1 MKQMVILS
9 GKGGTGKTTVAAAL
23 AHLMSQRYS
32 MVLAD
37 ADVDAPNLGLIL
49 DPENVR
55 SEAFFAGV
63 RAEIDEDLCIGCGT
77 CQEVCRFDA
86 IVETDDAY
94 AVVPVKCEGCAT
106 CFYQCPADAIRL
118 DECLSGHWH
127 RARTRFGPFVHA
139 LLCAGE
145 ENSGKLVAQVREQ
158 ANTWAE
164 EVNADWVLID
174 GSPGIGCPVI
184 AAVTGVDMALLVCEP
199 TVSGVHDLERVM
211 GVTEHFGVPALVCI
225 NKSDIN
231 ETLTAQIEAYCA
243 ERKVPVVAKIPYDE
257 VVISAMRQRKALTE
271 LPDNPVGAQMR
282 ALWSELRQLADVEPA

>member
-32 MVLAD
+32 MILAD

-49 DPENVR
+49 DPENER
-55 SEAFFAGV
+55 SEAFFGGV
-63 RAEIDEDLCIGCGT
+63 RASIDADLCIGCGT
-77 CQEVCRFDA
+77 CEEVCRFEAVVPQDG
-86 IVETDDAY
+86 VY
-94 AVVPVKCEGCAT
+94 AVIPVKCEGCAT

-127 RARTRFGPFVHA
+127 RSQTRFGPFVHA

-158 ANTWAE
+158 ANSWAE
-164 EVNADWVLID
+164 EVGADWVLID

-184 AAVTGVDMALLVCEP
+184 AAVTGVDLALLVSEP
-199 TVSGVHDLERVM
+199 TVSGVHDLERVF

-231 ETLTAQIEAYCA
+231 PELTEQIETYCA
-243 ERKVPVVAKIPYDE
+243 ERHVPVVAKIPYDE
-257 VVISAMRQRKALTE
+257 IVITAMRQRKALTE
-271 LPDNPVGAQMR
+271 LPDNPVGDQMR
-282 ALWSELRQLADVEPA
+282 ALWTQLEHLTD